1 MGHLMPTKIL
11 MGRRS
16 HDALAENHEELLD
29 WGSFDARTL
38 LFCTEYRFASIS

>member
-1 MGHLMPTKIL
+1 

-16 HDALAENHEELLD
+16 HDALAENLEELPD

-38 LFCTEYRFASIS
+38 LFCTKYSFASIS